1 MDEPTQMDDRTER
14 EWSARAESSER
25 SERGL
30 VDRVRDQ
37 ASAQLAGQKDR
48 VTDGLGS
55 IAGAVRKT
63 TDDLRETQHD
73 TLAEYVASAADQLD
87 RLSARLKDRDIG
99 DLLRDAQSLARRRP
113 AMFVGSAFVV
123 GLLAARFLKSSRPE
137 ISPALRR
144 DRLESVS

>member
-1 MDEPTQMDDRTER
+1 VGSPHR
-14 EWSARAESSER
+14 EQRPIG
-25 SERGL
+25 RGL

-63 TDDLRETQHD
+63 TDDLRETQHG

-87 RLSARLKDRDIG
+87 HLSTRLKDRDVG
-99 DLLRDAQSLARRRP
+99 DLLREAQSLARRRP
-113 AMFVGSAFVV
+113 AMFVGSAFAL

-137 ISPALRR
+137 ISPAMRR
-144 DRLESVS
+144 DRLESFS